1 MVARAKASVCD
12 VAEMCSG
19 SSATVAPNAFK
30 PSSFIVHPSTSSDNC
45 DPTERCSGNS
55 SVVPANLQQCTQ
67 VAIKVLGQ
75 SGKFTIYNN
84 DTGTSDP
91 NRVTVELDSLYELAA
106 NGAQVGKAGS
116 SKHSINTFASQNFSI
131 AKPVDAELNSKL
143 SLVGPVSATKVSF
156 SSTVGSVGVIEVDV
170 LIMKNAGTI
179 GSDKESWAVR
189 ANDVKFNIVLK
200 DWKWCGGAATCKQG
214 KAVEVGAFVD
224 VAVKIK
230 GKGTPTKSTKPGANK
245 TVALGAGVALELS
258 DRVSVDGKW
267 AAMPAGYPK
276 MSTVGGSV
284 VFTFRFPK
292 FSKIATYD
300 PVVGMGCSA
309 GANGQPCQN
318 GGTAMGTSGNCKCSC
333 ASGVSGTNCEATKAP
348 TRQPTSSG
356 SGSGSG
362 SGSAPR
368 GPCGTAASPLKR
380 GTVCRTATTVCD
392 AAEACDGVKITCP
405 ADAFLPST
413 ATARSKK
420 TACDVAEYCASRASN
435 TSPAPAPAPVHQF
448 PAQGASVSRRSHL
461 NSSSADDSS

>member
-1 MVARAKASVCD
+1 MTCRAGTGSSSAVPKDAFAASSVVARAKASVCD

-19 SSATVAPNAFK
+19 SSATVAPDAFK

-55 SVVPANLQQCTQ
+55 SVVPANVQQCTQ

-106 NGAQVGKAGS
+106 NGAQIGKAGS
-116 SKHSINTFASQNFSI
+116 SKHSINTFASQNFNI

-143 SLVGPVSATKVSF
+143 NLVGPVSATKVSF
-156 SSTVGSVGVIEVDV
+156 SSTVGSVGIIEVDV

-284 VFTFRFPK
+284 VVTFRFPK

-348 TRQPTSSG
+348 TRQPT
-356 SGSGSG
+356 
-362 SGSAPR
+362 
-368 GPCGTAASPLKR
+368 K
-380 GTVCRTATTVCD
+380 ATTRQPTKAPTRLDIIGDNSANDIDGGEETSSDVIVGVLVLVLAGVVVVAVAVSVRKQAVCSSVYSHHIIMV
-392 AAEACDGVKITCP
+392 AA
-405 ADAFLPST
+405 L
-413 ATARSKK
+413 
-420 TACDVAEYCASRASN
+420 ASLAS
-435 TSPAPAPAPVHQF
+435 
-448 PAQGASVSRRSHL
+448 
-461 NSSSADDSS
+461 